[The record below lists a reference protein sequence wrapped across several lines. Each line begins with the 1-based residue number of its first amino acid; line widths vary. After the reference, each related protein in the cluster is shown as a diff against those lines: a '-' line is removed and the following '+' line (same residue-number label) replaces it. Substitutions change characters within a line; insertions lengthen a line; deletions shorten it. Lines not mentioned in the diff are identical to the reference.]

1 MNRISS
7 WLLPCLLAFA
17 VNVWADDFIIADI
30 RIEGLQRIS
39 AGTVFS
45 VLPINIGD
53 ATDPSELRNTARAL
67 FATGNFNDIKLAR
80 DGDVL
85 VIQVVERPSIS
96 EINLEGNKAIETEA
110 LLDGL
115 KGAGLSE
122 GLVLKRSTL
131 EGMRLELQ
139 RQYVSQG
146 RYDATIEAEVVE
158 QPRNRVAVNI
168 LINEGNVAKI
178 KHINIVGNKAYDN
191 GELLGLFELHTTG
204 MISFITG
211 DDKYSKEKL
220 KGDLEKLESWY
231 LDRGYIKFNIDS
243 TQVSIT
249 PDRKA
254 VYITA
259 NVSEGEQYTVK
270 DVELSGDLVLP
281 REEMRKFVL
290 VQKGQMFSQILV
302 TQSEE
307 FISRRLGNDGY
318 TFAKIS
324 GIPDIDDENKTV
336 DLKFFIDPGQ
346 RTYVRRI
353 QFRGNTRTRDEV
365 LRREMR
371 QMESATASNSKI
383 EQGRIRLQRLGFFK
397 TVEVETPEVPG
408 VDDQIDVNY
417 TVQEQPSGSIGAS
430 LGFAQGTGLILG
442 GNIQQNNF
450 LGTGKRVGIGVNIS
464 NFQRSA
470 NFSYVNPY
478 YTEDGVSRGFSLFYR
493 QTNLDEVNV
502 ASYSTDVYGASMNF
516 GYPLS
521 ETQRI
526 GFSLGA
532 QRTNITVGAGAVQ
545 EIKASP
551 RPVDGVDQVITEFA
565 RDSGLPADS
574 VRPLDP
580 SSDFFP
586 RADLPLGFLDRYG
599 DGFNTYTITT
609 SWTQSTLNRG
619 QLATRGASQSVA
631 LELAI
636 PGSDVTFYKLTYNGQ
651 IFVPIS
657 KSWTLRFRTEL
668 GYGDGYGD
676 TDILPFF
683 ENFFSGGFGS
693 VRGFKTNT
701 LGPRATPASQY
712 VGQFPQ
718 TGVDGNGNPVFGYP
732 LSYIQNN
739 VIDPATGLSE
749 GCDPMAQVRAQGVD
763 VPEFPNPGNLVCVPV
778 FANDFAPFGGN
789 VLIEGGVEL
798 LFPLPF
804 IKDQNSMRTALF
816 VDMGNVFSS
825 DCGPYQPG
833 CLNVS
838 FEELRFSV
846 GVGLTWITGF
856 GPLSFSLAK
865 PFQQG
870 EFDDVEIFQ
879 FSLGQVF

>member
-1 MNRISS
+1 MKKVNAI
-7 WLLPCLLAFA
+7 LLLAMLLFSVRLA
-17 VNVWADDFIIADI
+17 ADAFTISDI

-39 AGTVFS
+39 AGSVFS

-53 ATDPSELRNTARAL
+53 TSDPEALRDTARSL
-67 FATGNFNDIKLAR
+67 FATGNFNDVKLLR

-85 VIQVVERPSIS
+85 VVQVVERPSIS
-96 EINLEGNKAIETEA
+96 EINLEGNKAIESEA

-115 KGAGLSE
+115 KSSGLSE
-122 GLVLKRSTL
+122 GQVLKRSTL

-158 QPRNRVAVNI
+158 QPRNRVGVNI

-178 KHINIVGNKAYDN
+178 KGINVVGNEAFESDD
-191 GELLGLFELHTTG
+191 LIDLFELQPSG
-204 MISFITG
+204 LFSFISG
-211 DDKYSKEKL
+211 DDKYSREKL

-231 LDRGYIKFNIDS
+231 LDRGYIKFDIES

-254 VYITA
+254 VYITV
-259 NVSEGEQYTVK
+259 NVVEGEQYTV
-270 DVELSGDLVLP
+270 DEVELSGDLVVAEP
-281 REEMRKFVL
+281 EMRKFLL
-290 VQKGQMFSQILV
+290 VQQGQMYSQILV

-318 TFAKIS
+318 TFAKIT
-324 GIPDIDDENKTV
+324 GIPEIDEESKTV
-336 DLKFFIDPGQ
+336 DLKFFVEPGK

-353 QFRGNTRTRDEV
+353 QFRGNTRTRDDV

-383 EQGRIRLQRLGFFK
+383 QQGRIRLQRLGYFK

-417 TVQEQPSGSIGAS
+417 TVEEQPSGSIGAS
-430 LGFAQGTGLILG
+430 IGFAQGTGLILG
-442 GNIQQNNF
+442 ANIQQNNF
-450 LGTGKRVGIGVNIS
+450 LGTGKRVGIGINFS
-464 NFQRSA
+464 DFQRSA

-478 YTEDGVSRGFSLFYR
+478 YTEDGVSRGFSVFYR
-493 QTNLDEVNV
+493 QTDLDEVNV

-521 ETQRI
+521 ETQRL
-526 GFSLGA
+526 GFSLGV
-532 QRTNITVGAGAVQ
+532 QRTDITVGAGAVQ

-551 RPVDGVDQVITEFA
+551 RPLEGVNTVIDGFDEVLQIDT
-565 RDSGLPADS
+565 L
-574 VRPLDP
+574 RPVVAE
-580 SSDFFP
+580 DFFP
-586 RADLPLGFLDRYG
+586 RADLPLGFLDQNG
-599 DGFNTYTITT
+599 DAFNTFTITT
-609 SWTQSTLNRG
+609 SWSQSTLNRG
-619 QLATRGASQSVA
+619 QLATRGASQSLA
-631 LELAI
+631 LELAV
-636 PGSDVTFYKLTYNGQ
+636 PGSDVQYYKLSYSGQ
-651 IFVPIS
+651 IFVPVTQS
-657 KSWTLRFRTEL
+657 LTLRFRGEL
-668 GYGDGYGD
+668 GYGDGYGS
-676 TDILPFF
+676 TDQLPFF
-683 ENFFSGGFGS
+683 ENYFAGGFGS

-701 LGPRATPASQY
+701 LGPRATPAVQY
-712 VGQFPQ
+712 LARFPQ
-718 TGVDGNGNPVFGYP
+718 VGVDGNGVPIFNDP
-732 LSYIQNN
+732 LSYIESQLDENGN
-739 VIDPATGLSE
+739 YV
-749 GCDPMAQVRAQGVD
+749 GCDPLAPIRQSDEGQDIPPFANTGRLFCGQ
-763 VPEFPNPGNLVCVPV
+763 V
-778 FANDFAPFGGN
+778 FADDFRPFGGN

-816 VDMGNVFSS
+816 VDFGNVFSS

-833 CLNVS
+833 CQNVDIG
-838 FEELRFSV
+838 ELRYSF

-865 PFQQG
+865 PFSEG
-870 EFDDVEIFQ
+870 EFDETEIFQ

>member
-1 MNRISS
+1 MKRINS
-7 WLLPCLLAFA
+7 WLLLCLLVLTVRAG
-17 VNVWADDFIIADI
+17 ADSFEIADI

-39 AGTVFS
+39 AGSIFS

-53 ATDPSELRNTARAL
+53 TTDAQMLRNTARAM

-110 LLDGL
+110 LVDGL
-115 KGAGLSE
+115 KGAGLAE
-122 GLVLKRSTL
+122 GQVLKRSTL

-139 RQYVSQG
+139 RQYVGQG

-158 QPRNRVAVNI
+158 QPRNRVGVNI

-178 KHINIVGNKAYDN
+178 KHINVVGNEAFSE
-191 GELLGLFELHTTG
+191 GELRGLFELDTTG
-204 MISFITG
+204 TLSFITG

-231 LDRGYIKFNIDS
+231 LDRGYIKFNIES

-254 VYITA
+254 VYITV
-259 NVSEGEQYTVK
+259 NVAEGEQYTVR
-270 DVELSGDLVLP
+270 DVELSGDLVLDQEVLK
-281 REEMRKFVL
+281 RFVL
-290 VQKGQMFSQILV
+290 VQKGQMYSQILV
-302 TQSEE
+302 TQSEDY
-307 FISRRLGNDGY
+307 ISKRLGNDGY

-324 GIPDIDDENKTV
+324 GIPDVDDEDKSV
-336 DLKFFIDPGQ
+336 GLKFFIDPGK

-371 QMESATASNSKI
+371 QMESATASNSKV
-383 EQGRIRLQRLGFFK
+383 EQGRIRLQRLGYFK
-397 TVEVETPEVPG
+397 TVDVETPEVPG

-417 TVQEQPSGSIGAS
+417 TVEEQPSGSIGAS
-430 LGFAQGTGLILG
+430 VGFAQGTGLILG

-450 LGTGKRVGIGVNIS
+450 LGTGKRVGIGINIS
-464 NFQRSA
+464 AFQRSA

-478 YTEDGVSRGFSLFYR
+478 YTEDGVSRGFSVFYR

-521 ETQRI
+521 ETQRL

-532 QRTNITVGAGAVQ
+532 QRTNITTGRGAVQ

-551 RPVDGVDQVITEFA
+551 RPIEGVTEVIDGFDELSNSNT
-565 RDSGLPADS
+565 S
-574 VRPLDP
+574 RPLDP
-580 SSDFFP
+580 ASDFFP
-586 RADLPLGFLDRYG
+586 RGDLPLGFLDRYG
-599 DGFNTYTITT
+599 DAFNTFTLT
-609 SWTQSTLNRG
+609 SSWSQSTLNRG

-631 LELAI
+631 LELAV
-636 PGSDVTFYKLTYNGQ
+636 PGSDVQFYKLSYNGQ
-651 IFVPIS
+651 IFVPITR
-657 KSWTLRFRTEL
+657 SWTLRFRGEL

-676 TDILPFF
+676 TDVLPFF
-683 ENFFSGGFGS
+683 ENFFAGGFGS

-712 VGQFPQ
+712 ASAFPQ
-718 TGVDGNGNPVFGYP
+718 TGVDANGNPVFNFP
-732 LSYIQNN
+732 LSYIEN
-739 VIDPATGLSE
+739 LE
-749 GCDPMAQVRAQGVD
+749 GCQPLPFSAPELVD
-763 VPEFPNPGNLVCVPV
+763 GKLSCSPV
-778 FANDFAPFGGN
+778 FINDFSPFGGN

-804 IKDQNSMRTALF
+804 IKDQNSMRTAF
-816 VDMGNVFSS
+816 FIDVGNVFST

-833 CLNVS
+833 CLNVNVADLRYS
-838 FEELRFSV
+838 F

-865 PFQQG
+865 PFQEG

>member
-1 MNRISS
+1 MSAVNTLMKRISC
-7 WLLPCLLAFA
+7 WLMSCLLAFA
-17 VNVWADDFIIADI
+17 LDVAADSFTISDI

-39 AGTVFS
+39 AGSVFS
-45 VLPINIGD
+45 VLPVNIGEP
-53 ATDPSELRNTARAL
+53 ASAEMLRNTARAL
-67 FATGNFNDIKLAR
+67 FASGNFNDIQLAR

-85 VIQVVERPSIS
+85 VILVVERPSIS

-115 KGAGLSE
+115 KSAGLAE
-122 GLVLKRSTL
+122 GQVLKRSTL

-158 QPRNRVAVNI
+158 QPRNRVGVNI
-168 LINEGNVAKI
+168 LVNEGNVAKI
-178 KHINIVGNKAYDN
+178 KHINIVGNHAFDN
-191 GELLGLFELHTTG
+191 GELRDLFELNTTG
-204 MISFITG
+204 TFSFISG
-211 DDKYSKEKL
+211 NDKYSKEKL

-231 LDRGYIKFNIDS
+231 LDRGYIKFNIES

-254 VYITA
+254 VYITV
-259 NVSEGEQYTVK
+259 NVVEGDQYTVQG
-270 DVELSGDLVLP
+270 VELSGDLVLP
-281 REEMRKFVL
+281 EDEMKKFVL

-302 TQSEE
+302 TQTEDY
-307 FISRRLGNDGY
+307 ISRRLGNDGY

-324 GIPDIDDENKTV
+324 GIPEIDDDEKVV
-336 DLKFFIDPGQ
+336 DIKFFIDPGQ

-371 QMESATASNSKI
+371 QMESSTASNSRI
-383 EQGRIRLQRLGFFK
+383 EQGRIRLQRLGYFK

-408 VDDQIDVNY
+408 IDDEIDVNY
-417 TVQEQPSGSIGAS
+417 TVEEQPSGSIGAS
-430 LGFAQGTGLILG
+430 VGFAQGTGLILG

-450 LGTGKRVGIGVNIS
+450 LGSGKRVGIGVNVS
-464 NFQRSA
+464 NYQRSA

-478 YTEDGVSRGFSLFYR
+478 YTEDGVSRGFSVFYR
-493 QTNLDEVNV
+493 QTDLDEVNV

-532 QRTNITVGAGAVQ
+532 QRTNITAGVGAVQ

-551 RPVDGVDQVITEFA
+551 RPVEGVDTVITSFA
-565 RDSGLPADS
+565 GSAADGGNGTDADTY
-574 VRPLDP
+574 RPLDP
-580 SSDFFP
+580 GSDFFP
-586 RADLPLGFLDRYG
+586 RNDLPLGFLDNYG
-599 DGFNTYTITT
+599 DSFNTFTLTT

-619 QLATRGASQSVA
+619 QLATRGASQSLA
-631 LELAI
+631 LELAV
-636 PGSDVTFYKLTYNGQ
+636 PGSDVQFYKLTYNAQ

-657 KSWTLRFRTEL
+657 RSWVLRFRGEL
-668 GYGDGYGD
+668 GYGDGYGN

-701 LGPRATPASQY
+701 LGPRATPATQY
-712 VGQFPQ
+712 NTQFVQ
-718 TGVDGNGNPVFGYP
+718 TGVDANGNRIFDYP
-732 LSYIQNN
+732 LSYIESADGCVPLPTN
-739 VIDPATGLSE
+739 SE
-749 GCDPMAQVRAQGVD
+749 LKG
-763 VPEFPNPGNLVCVPV
+763 GNLRCSPV
-778 FANDFAPFGGN
+778 FFNDFAPFGGN
-789 VLIEGGVEL
+789 VLIEGGIEL

-804 IKDQNSMRTALF
+804 IKDQNSMRTAF
-816 VDMGNVFSS
+816 FIDAGNVFST

-838 FEELRFSV
+838 VDELRYSF

-865 PFQQG
+865 PFQEG